1 MTGILDGLWVALQ
14 PLNMLLVFG
23 GATLGVL
30 LGGMPGISATL
41 GIALLVPLTFDMTP
55 VGALIFL
62 GGVYC
67 GAIYGGSISG
77 ILLNVPGTP
86 AAVASMIDGHEM
98 ARQGRGGQALGAAI
112 LASLVG
118 GQVSVLMLLFGAPLV
133 ASLALEIRSAE
144 FFWIVV
150 FAMSTVGTIG
160 TDQPIKGLIAGVLGL
175 AIGTVGMHPMT
186 GTLRYTFDLPPL
198 YEGVPVIVALVGL
211 FSISQVMTL
220 AEGRGMGKQ
229 LDIPRIGSLWPGWS
243 NIRPYWATLMR
254 SSFLGTAVGLL
265 PGAGADIA
273 AFIGRSEARRY
284 SRRPEE
290 FGRGSIE
297 AVYSS
302 EAANNGVVGGSL
314 IPMLTLG
321 IPGNAV
327 TAALL
332 GGLLIHGLIPG
343 AQLFETHGT
352 ILYPFI
358 FSLFLAN
365 ISFAIIGFGGLRLVA
380 RVVLVPQ
387 GIIAPLVTALAV
399 IGAYASR
406 NLGADIAIMLAMGF
420 LGYALRKG
428 GFPLAPIILGVILG
442 PLAEENLDRV
452 MTLSNAR
459 GIGVWEYFV
468 SRWITL
474 VLMVL
479 TALAIGWS
487 VVRDFRFGRR
497 SPSDTSD
504 GSAQGGNS

>member
-1 MTGILDGLWVALQ
+1 MEGILDGLWVALQ
-14 PLNMLLVFG
+14 PLHLVLVFA
-23 GATLGVL
+23 GAALGVV

-41 GIALLVPLTFDMTP
+41 SIALLVPLTFDMSP
-55 VGALIFL
+55 VAALIFL

-98 ARQGRGGQALGAAI
+98 TRQGRGGQALGAAV

-118 GQVSVLMLLFGAPLV
+118 GQVSVLVLLFGAPV
-133 ASLALEIRSAE
+133 IATYALEIRSAE

-160 TDQPIKGLIAGVLGL
+160 TDQPIKGLIAGILGL
-175 AIGTVGMHPMT
+175 AIGTAGMHPMT
-186 GTLRYTFDLPPL
+186 GTLRYSFGLPSL

-220 AEGRGMGKQ
+220 AESRGMGKQ
-229 LDIPRIGSLWPGWS
+229 VDIPRIGRLWPGWA
-243 NIRPYWATLMR
+243 NIRPYWATMIR
-254 SSFLGTAVGLL
+254 SSFIGTGVGLL

-284 SRRPEE
+284 ARRPEE

-297 AVYSS
+297 AVYGA

-352 ILYPFI
+352 TLYPFI

-365 ISFAIIGFGGLRLVA
+365 LSFAIIGFGALRLVA
-380 RVVLVPQ
+380 RIVLVPQ

-399 IGAYASR
+399 IGAYAYR
-406 NLGADIAIMLAMGF
+406 NLGADIAMMLAMGF

-452 MTLSNAR
+452 MTLADAR
-459 GIGVWEYFV
+459 GVGLWSYFF
-468 SRWITL
+468 SRWIT
-474 VLMVL
+474 VALMAL
-479 TALAIGWS
+479 TVFAIGWS
-487 VVRDFRFGRR
+487 LVRDFRFGG
-497 SPSDTSD
+497 SGDEPSGRAAEDSD
-504 GSAQGGNS
+504 A